1 MLFSLLIERLSYS
14 TPDSSM
20 TDFHNALK
28 QGKTIEP
35 AGIISEN
42 GITKDG
48 YRVSDVFI
56 DSRSY
61 MLHRTG
67 TIKPDQCPK
76 LAIISTLSAFKGLS
90 DKFEKLYDKENL
102 LSIVTQN
109 PFIKDGINLSARL
122 LFILPISLKRA
133 SVHETITR
141 QLSYVSRKQSKMGI
155 PKSDREANQNLFLVE
170 NLWRAPNEKEMEICK
185 G

>member
-42 GITKDG
+42 GRFLLKEPSNIDELYEKLFSALKHAITKDG

-76 LAIISTLSAFKGLS
+76 
-90 DKFEKLYDKENL
+90 
-102 LSIVTQN
+102 
-109 PFIKDGINLSARL
+109 P
-122 LFILPISLKRA
+122 
-133 SVHETITR
+133 H
-141 QLSYVSRKQSKMGI
+141 
-155 PKSDREANQNLFLVE
+155 
-170 NLWRAPNEKEMEICK
+170 
-185 G
+185 